1 MSKQQRW
8 LKLRVK
14 NRNEAAAIDR
24 ALTRPDVRAFV
35 VVVGTLEQLPTDRAR
50 SRVLNFV
57 LDKLDKEQPTDGG

>member
-1 MSKQQRW
+1 MNQKW

-14 NRNEAAAIDR
+14 DHDEAVAIGR

-35 VVVGTLEQLPTDRAR
+35 VVVGTLDQLPTDRAR

-57 LDKLDKEQPTDGG
+57 LDKLDAEQVPDGG